1 MTRGRATILFA
12 VALLVLLLFQFR
24 HLLAPGHSLYLS
36 LVDDPGAWWSWYPWD
51 VFSARS
57 FRAGEFPLWNPL
69 SGTGF
74 PHLANFASNA
84 FSPLKWP
91 FYLFPHYR
99 LLDAMVLARV
109 FFLGLFTFLFLGRLG
124 LRHQSAA
131 AGGIALALSGYVM
144 ENVNIF
150 NLATEMW
157 LPAGLYLLHGQIQD
171 RPTLRRFLLLGLV
184 SALALAGG
192 NPEAAFYYILF
203 LILYSL
209 FSIRGA
215 IDFRGAA
222 DRSAVFDPEAQTRR
236 ELTAES
242 LSRAIPKKLMLVL
255 APIFLAGLFI
265 LAQGLPLIEYLGQGW
280 HIHTGRLHALAP
292 FNLRHYWSLLMPW
305 LIGPNHSSEQQL
317 LMLPYLGIV
326 TIGLALIAF
335 AHLRYSASTQGALG
349 ARLTPAARSA
359 QPLLFFLIYPL
370 WFLGLI
376 YNLPVIR
383 WLGEI
388 PPFRESGNFKFAM
401 FGITL
406 CLAAAAAKGLD
417 RLLSGQVERRRL
429 TVGLALTVILAFFGI
444 ALARHDPQLPPVIL
458 AGWFSPLILLVALAA
473 LVLRL
478 RHRPSPW
485 LGLTALALVLLD
497 LLLLYPGLGAEG
509 AIDPAAVAVSDP
521 AAPAYLEPIQRD
533 PGHYRFTG
541 QGRVVHHSLNI
552 LYGVNDLRAFEA
564 LYPRDYVKAFARIE
578 GFDMAQAVEQFFRH
592 GWSFDV
598 RPENLN
604 RPLVSFLGVKY
615 FLTSNPTDIPGW
627 QLFSQDQISTY
638 LNPHVFPR
646 AFLWPEDS
654 LPELGARLTSA
665 APAAILNY
673 RAQKVVLEAESAS
686 PAWLVLTDTYFP
698 GWQAQVNGE
707 EVKIEKVA
715 ELVRAV
721 KIPAGRFHLEMIYR
735 PWGFRMGLWGSLM
748 SLGILAVIAIFKSPR
763 RRPPLRC
770 GSHPLLDCPVGNSPL
785 YRSDWRSLAPVQRQ
799 PPRPDLV

>member
-12 VALLVLLLFQFR
+12 VLLLGLLLFQFR

-109 FFLGLFTFLFLGRLG
+109 FFLGLFTFLFLARLG
-124 LRHQSAA
+124 LRHLSAA
-131 AGGIALALSGYVM
+131 TGALALALSGYVM
-144 ENVNIF
+144 EYVNIF

-192 NPEAAFYYILF
+192 NPEAAFYYVLF

-215 IDFRGAA
+215 A
-222 DRSAVFDPEAQTRR
+222 DRSA

-242 LSRAIPKKLMLVL
+242 PSRARATFKMTFL
-255 APIFLAGLFI
+255 AFSPIVLAGLLI
-265 LAQGLPLIEYLGQGW
+265 VVQGAPLVEYLGQGW
-280 HIHTGRLHALAP
+280 HIHTGRLHALVP

-326 TIGLALIAF
+326 SIGLALIAF
-335 AHLRYSASTQGALG
+335 ANLRYSPDTQATPG
-349 ARLTPAARSA
+349 ARMTSSARSA

-370 WFLGLI
+370 LFLGLI

-417 RLLSGQVERRRL
+417 RVLSGQVERRRL

-444 ALARHDPQLPPVIL
+444 ALAWHDPQLPPVIL
-458 AGWFSPLILLVALAA
+458 AGWFSPLILLAALAA

-592 GWSFDV
+592 GWSFEV
-598 RPENLN
+598 RPENWN
-604 RPLVSFLGVKY
+604 HPLVSLLGVKY
-615 FLTSNPTDIPGW
+615 FLTSNAAQAPGW
-627 QLFSQDQISTY
+627 QLLSQDSISTY
-638 LNPHVFPR
+638 ANPHVFPR

-654 LPELGARLTSA
+654 LPELGARLTLGERLT
-665 APAAILNY
+665 PAAILDY

-698 GWQAQVNGE
+698 GWQAEVNGE
-707 EVKIEKVA
+707 EVKIEKAA

-735 PWGFRMGLWGSLM
+735 PWGFRMGLWGSIISGFLF
-748 SLGILAVIAIFKSPR
+748 LGAAISRAR
-763 RRPPLRC
+763 R
-770 GSHPLLDCPVGNSPL
+770 N
-785 YRSDWRSLAPVQRQ
+785 
-799 PPRPDLV
+799 